1 MERFD
6 ATRRLLL
13 QIGPGGPEQT
23 ITLAT
28 REPQW
33 PSSSLQYRSQ
43 NMAYFVLL
51 SGEGEVCCSSLT
63 KTTPTCAPPRWTR
76 LDLTRCFFA
85 FAFACEM
92 DGSFGMQEGA
102 WFG

>member
-1 MERFD
+1 MQPVDCCFRWV
-6 ATRRLLL
+6 
-13 QIGPGGPEQT
+13 
-23 ITLAT
+23 LADQS
-28 REPQW
+28 RQSRW
-33 PSSSLQYRSQ
+33 PSASPGWPSPSLRYGSQ

-51 SGEGEVCCSSLT
+51 SGEDEVCCSSLT

-76 LDLTRCFFA
+76 LVLTRCFFA